1 MSQPQDPRIVRLLR
15 HQRTEMHDDLN
26 AARASLNRA
35 LTRAHA
41 LGWSEDFK
49 QALRDAVQVV
59 ADVAV
64 PLD

>member
-1 MSQPQDPRIVRLLR
+1 
-15 HQRTEMHDDLN
+15 MHDDLN